1 MTQVTNRLGNQNIV
15 ELAKKQYETQK
26 RSKLPSV
33 IVNLPSY
40 GKVYPEEHALRSGQ
54 VEMRYM
60 TAYDEDILTNTSY
73 IREGVVF
80 DKLLESII
88 VTPVSISEITTA
100 DKDCLIINA
109 RILAYGEE
117 YPVKV
122 ADPKTKNMLSRVVN
136 LKQLKFKPF
145 DLLADD
151 NGEFDYEFE
160 STKLKFIY
168 LNKDISNL
176 TISEFLL
183 DTIKEVNGTR
193 DTEQIR
199 EFIRYEFLA
208 RDAKQFRQYV
218 TDNTPGLDMMYE
230 FEGEDGGTFS
240 AVFPIGPDLFW
251 F

>member
-26 RSKLPSV
+26 RNKLPSV
-33 IVNLPSY
+33 IINLPSY
-40 GKVYPEEHALRSGQ
+40 GKVYPEGHPLRSGQ
-54 VEMRYM
+54 IEMRYM

-88 VTPVSISEITTA
+88 VTPVSVSEITTV

-109 RILAYGEE
+109 RILAYGES

-122 ADPKTKNMLSRVVN
+122 PDPKTKKSLDRVVN
-136 LKQLKFKPF
+136 LKELKFKPF
-145 DLLADD
+145 DLHSDS
-151 NGEFDYEFE
+151 NGEFDYKFDD
-160 STKLKFIY
+160 TKLKFVYI
-168 LNKDISNL
+168 NKNISDL
-176 TISEFLL
+176 SISEFLAE
-183 DTIKEVNGTR
+183 TIKEVNGER
-193 DTEQIR
+193 DAEHIR

-208 RDAKQFRQYV
+208 RDAKQFRNYV
-218 TDNTPGLDMMYE
+218 SENLPGLDMTYE
-230 FEGEDGGTFS
+230 FEGEDGSTFS
-240 AVFPIGPDLFW
+240 AVFPIGADLFW